1 MKITLD
7 IPDTTRGLIVCGM
20 TEEDLTITM
29 RQRTVTTDELHDG
42 AEIDCKWEEKKV
54 QNGQIN

>member
-7 IPDTTRGLIVCGM
+7 IPDITRGLIVCGM

-29 RQRTVTTDELHDG
+29 RQRTVTTNELHDG
-42 AEIDCKWEEKKV
+42 AEIVCKWEDSEV
-54 QNGQIN
+54 QNG